1 MSIYIPD
8 TSQRG
13 FCNLR
18 SFNRH
23 DKMTFDI
30 SSSEHD
36 LRHIPVLEKLQGS
49 GNRREMSR
57 LWCVAIL
64 GAALLRSS
72 DAFLPSY
79 PSAIQPQART
89 GLSLRRGKMLL
100 RKQAVS
106 PPRLRMTEGEGLS
119 ESDMAGLFKRV
130 AQAKDSVSEMPCVIL
145 DAILPRQRLS
155 FETADPIFRKL
166 VDNASARAEGLGLG
180 SFGMLG
186 VDVQRQSMM
195 RCGTEVHTSQP
206 LNLNPKT

>member
-1 MSIYIPD
+1 M
-8 TSQRG
+8 
-13 FCNLR
+13 
-18 SFNRH
+18 
-23 DKMTFDI
+23 
-30 SSSEHD
+30 
-36 LRHIPVLEKLQGS
+36 LEKLQ

-89 GLSLRRGKMLL
+89 CLSLRRGKMLL

-106 PPRLRMTEGEGLS
+106 HHPRLRMTEGEGLS
-119 ESDMAGLFKRV
+119 DSDMAGLFKRV

-166 VDNASARAEGLGLG
+166 VDNAAARAEGLGLG